1 MGTATRGKT
10 SDEEVLGV
18 LANSTW
24 PLGSTE
30 VAEAVGV
37 SQQAAYQRLR
47 RLAENGEIERK
58 TSGGTTL
65 WRRA

>member
-10 SDEEVLGV
+10 SDDEVLSV
-18 LANSTW
+18 LARASW

-37 SQQAAYQRLR
+37 SQQAAYNRLQ
-47 RLAENGEIERK
+47 RLAEEDEIERK

-65 WRRA
+65 WRRV

>member
-18 LANSTW
+18 LADSTW

-37 SQQAAYQRLR
+37 SEQAAYQRLG